1 MCDVLEVYCLPR
13 GLGTPA
19 KPAAKPA
26 REVYPWVCTHH
37 TLVTDIV
44 ALSATGEAA
53 YTKRYTARA
62 ALTEPVSQLSVM
74 LALYWWW
81 MKHQATLDLD
91 NGSVSIG
98 SWLTIPSPQH
108 PCASVI
114 MPQGKNLARA
124 PEASELWEWHK
135 PSSFSFQGCCRV
147 LRLTQ
152 LTNNT

>member
-1 MCDVLEVYCLPR
+1 MFTSKNVRVLQLD
-13 GLGTPA
+13 
-19 KPAAKPA
+19 
-26 REVYPWVCTHH
+26 VYPGVCTHH

-98 SWLTIPSPQH
+98 SWLTIPSPSIPVHQSS
-108 PCASVI
+108 C
-114 MPQGKNLARA
+114 LRA
-124 PEASELWEWHK
+124 KTSREPLRP
-135 PSSFSFQGCCRV
+135 PSCGNG
-147 LRLTQ
+147 
-152 LTNNT
+152 TNRRHFLFRAVVVF